1 MLYLLFLGMRR
12 YDVSRVHY
20 KKKKKLITQKK
31 RASTQ
36 KYNNPFILKRFRILL
51 ISGSCGLLLEA
62 KHLDDL

>member
-1 MLYLLFLGMRR
+1 MLYLLFLEMRR

-20 KKKKKLITQKK
+20 KKKELKTQKK

-51 ISGSCGLLLEA
+51 ISGSCGLPLEA